1 MGVRRGRA
9 KERPA
14 GGSERKQTRL
24 GQRNKPAIREAD
36 SRTFSLSD
44 AGTWALIP
52 FATVAAYLPALR
64 GDALWDDNFHL
75 TSPDLQPL
83 HGLWRI
89 WFELGATQQYYPL
102 LHTAF
107 WLEHRVWGDAV
118 LGYHLA
124 NVFLHALSACLVVT
138 IVRRLSL
145 PGARL
150 AGLIFA
156 LHPVCVEAVA
166 WISEQK
172 STLSGV
178 FCLAAALTYL
188 RFDQTRRKS
197 QYFMALG
204 LFVAALLSK
213 TVTAILPAAL
223 LVLLWWLRGRLQ
235 WRRDLLPLLP
245 WLGLAVP
252 AGLLT
257 AWVERVYIGAQGADF
272 ALTLPQ
278 RLLLAGRALWFY
290 FGKILWPSNL
300 MFSYPR
306 WNIDPGD
313 WPQYLFPLGIVVLAV
328 ALGLLAR
335 RNRGP
340 LAGFLIFA
348 GTLFP
353 VLGFLNVFPFRYSYV
368 ADHFQYLAVLGI
380 IVPATSGLMVAAGR
394 ISPGKIG
401 MIALPAL
408 LLAALGLLTWRQS
421 GMYRDEETLYR
432 ETLARNPDSFFVHL
446 DLGAVLFL
454 QPERLQEA
462 IAEFEAAVRLK
473 PDSPAAHEDLGVAL
487 AAMPERLPEAVAEY
501 RTALR
506 YQPDSASA
514 HNNLGLALSSMPGG
528 LPDAIAE
535 YRTALR
541 IDPDFAPAHDNLGN
555 ALAKLP
561 GRLSEA
567 IAEYRAALR
576 IKPDFVEAHC
586 NLGIAFS
593 KLPGRLPDAVAEYQ
607 AALRVKPGVAAVH
620 FNLGNA
626 FSEMPGRLPDAIA
639 EYRAALRIDAGLPEV
654 HNNLGY
660 ALAQT
665 PGGLPEAIAEYQAAL
680 RISPD
685 SAQAHLN
692 LGKAL
697 SQTPGRLADAIAE
710 YEAFLRIAPD
720 PEVRRTVE
728 RLRASQR

>member
-9 KERPA
+9 KERRA
-14 GGSERKQTRL
+14 GGPDRQRSRL
-24 GQRNKPAIREAD
+24 GQRNK
-36 SRTFSLSD
+36 SRTFSLPD
-44 AGTWALIP
+44 AATWALILC
-52 FATVAAYLPALR
+52 ATLVAYLPALR
-64 GDALWDDNFHL
+64 GGVLWDDSSHL
-75 TSPDLQPL
+75 TRPDLQSL
-83 HGLWRI
+83 RGLWRI
-89 WFELGATQQYYPL
+89 WSELGATQQYYPL

-124 NVFLHALSACLVVT
+124 NIVLHALSACLVVT
-138 IVRRLSL
+138 IVKRLSL
-145 PGARL
+145 AGAWL
-150 AGLIFA
+150 AGLVFA
-156 LHPVCVEAVA
+156 LHPVCVESVA

-178 FCLAAALTYL
+178 FYLAAALTYL

-197 QYFMALG
+197 PYFMALG
-204 LFVAALLSK
+204 LFVLALLSK
-213 TVTAILPAAL
+213 TVTATLPAAL
-223 LVLLWWLRGRLQ
+223 GVLLWWLRGRLE
-235 WRRDLLPLLP
+235 WRRDVLPLLP

-257 AWVERVYIGAQGADF
+257 AWVERVFIGAQGADF

-290 FGKILWPSNL
+290 AGKILWPSNL

-306 WNIDPGD
+306 WKIDPGEW
-313 WPQYLFPLGIVVLAV
+313 WPSLFPMGIVALAV

-380 IVPATSGLMVAAGR
+380 VVPATSGLVAAAGR

-401 MIALPAL
+401 RIALPAL
-408 LLAALGLLTWRQS
+408 LLAALGLSTWRQG
-421 GMYRDEETLYR
+421 GMYRDEETLFR
-432 ETLARNPDSFFVHL
+432 ETLARNPDSYFVHL
-446 DLGAVLFL
+446 DFGTLLFL
-454 QPERLQEA
+454 QPGRLQEA

-473 PDSPAAHEDLGVAL
+473 PDSLEAHENLGVAL
-487 AAMPERLPEAVAEY
+487 AAAPDRLPDAVAEY
-501 RTALR
+501 QAALR
-506 YQPDSASA
+506 YKPDSAGV
-514 HNNLGLALSSMPGG
+514 HNNLGLALSSLPGR

-535 YRTALR
+535 YQTALG
-541 IDPDFAPAHDNLGN
+541 IEPDFAAAHDNLGN

-561 GRLSEA
+561 GRLPEA
-567 IAEYRAALR
+567 IAEYRAALG
-576 IKPDFVEAHC
+576 IQPDLVEAHT
-586 NLGIAFS
+586 NLGNAFS
-593 KLPGRLPDAVAEYQ
+593 LMPGRLPDAV
-607 AALRVKPGVAAVH
+607 
-620 FNLGNA
+620 
-626 FSEMPGRLPDAIA
+626 A

-660 ALAQT
+660 ALAQM
-665 PGGLPEAIAEYQAAL
+665 PGGLPQAIAEYQAAL

-685 SAQAHLN
+685 AAPVHLN
-692 LGKAL
+692 LAKAL
-697 SQTPGRLADAIAE
+697 SRTPGRLADAIAE
-710 YEAFLRIAPD
+710 YEAFLRITPD
-720 PEVRRTVE
+720 PEVRHTVE
-728 RLRASQR
+728 RLRAGRP